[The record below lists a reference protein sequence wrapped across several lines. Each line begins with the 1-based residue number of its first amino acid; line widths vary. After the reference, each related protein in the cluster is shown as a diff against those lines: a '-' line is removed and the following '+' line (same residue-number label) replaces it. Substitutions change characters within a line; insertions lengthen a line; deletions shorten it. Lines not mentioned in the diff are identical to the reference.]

1 MNKFAVAAVAA
12 LSLLVACSQGPSPEE
27 IAAKEAELAAQREIA
42 VRALYD
48 TATEAVAGEAGA
60 AALAPYVPELE
71 DALAQAP
78 QVDDSV
84 DSPYSGMALLLVR
97 YYNQSG
103 RFEDALKMFDD
114 QRNLDGYPE
123 ERAIALGGAKRWTE
137 ALAAWERALRRAE
150 LTDAERV
157 RLWCGRAAALIGL
170 GRPNEAELS
179 LRSVLAVDPENKVAA
194 AEMARLAPMR
204 ADAALG
210 GVPVR

>member
-12 LSLLVACSQGPSPEE
+12 LSLLAACAQTPSPEE
-27 IAAKEAELAAQREIA
+27 VAAKEAEIAAQREIA

-48 TATEAVAGEAGA
+48 TATEAVSGEAGP

-78 QVDDSV
+78 QVDDAV
-84 DSPYSGMALLLVR
+84 DSPYPGMALLLVR

-103 RFEDALKMFDD
+103 RFEDALKMFDG
-114 QRNLDGYPE
+114 QHSLDGYPE

-179 LRSVLAVDPENKVAA
+179 LRSVLAVDPENKAAA